1 MFPLF
6 SRPGNFWNPDGAK
19 EWNKLGTLETK
30 AFAIRDSNHARRQLC
45 NPLRENLKKKRK

>member
-6 SRPGNFWNPDGAK
+6 VRLEEVRIPVGEK

-30 AFAIRDSNHARRQLC
+30 AFAIRDGNHAMVRLC
-45 NPLRENLKKKRK
+45 NP